1 MEDQDFDSEMQRLV
15 DYYGTRGWNEGRKRE
30 YFKRLRHW
38 ERVQLAHAIDRCID
52 KYEIFPK
59 VKNEIEYERFLA
71 CHCDAGNRIAEH
83 MLQMRTSMHLET
95 PNPGIVRYD
104 FHYGGQEEGEPP
116 F

>member
-52 KYEIFPK
+52 KYEFFPK
-59 VKNEIEYERFLA
+59 VNEILSVMGRERAHTGEAFAFPTCDDGCEFCTGGKRYITTTKNEIEYERFLA
-71 CHCDAGNRIAEH
+71 C
-83 MLQMRTSMHLET
+83 
-95 PNPGIVRYD
+95 
-104 FHYGGQEEGEPP
+104 
-116 F
+116 